1 MSQNTTLD
9 STNSLSIAGVVIRQ
23 DEQGRYLLNDLHRA
37 AGSNPK
43 DKPANWTR
51 TQQTIDL
58 IALLESEEQENTD
71 AHIRASQQ
79 NQPLSVVKGGTGVQG
94 IFAVKELV
102 YAYATWISAKF
113 FLTVIRAY
121 DALVN
126 NKPPYGL
133 KQPFVDP
140 VISPVYLTERM
151 LKQFRDAVSYQA
163 VISGVTRE
171 SIYGNLKREFG
182 YEKISTGNITLYP
195 AICQRL
201 GIPASEP
208 IPEYIWVEGVEFKRL
223 RDGCDIELPALKAD
237 PTPLLICSENEIWTK
252 CTNDSVILPYVEF
265 EKLTAARDESPKE
278 RIAKVLKQAFDEV
291 DAGSENILVGRQR
304 WNELNFIVKKV
315 MNNPEALA
323 IL

>member
-37 AGSNPK
+37 SGSEKRHSPNY
-43 DKPANWTR
+43 WVGL
-51 TQQTIDL
+51 QQTQEL
-58 IALLESEEQENTD
+58 VAMLESEHRENTD
-71 AHIRASQQ
+71 TVITVSEQ
-79 NQPLSVVKGGTGVQG
+79 NQPLRVVKGGNGTQG
-94 IFAVKELV
+94 TFAVRELV

-133 KQPFVDP
+133 HEIPHQAYCPT
-140 VISPVYLTERM
+140 YLTPEMCDHVQVRVNEIAKIEGIHWNTKYRE
-151 LKQFRDAVSYQA
+151 LKDVFHANSYTL
-163 VISGVTRE
+163 IPITR
-171 SIYGNLKREFG
+171 YADVCVFLDCLP
-182 YEKISTGNITLYP
+182 LY
-195 AICQRL
+195 
-201 GIPASEP
+201 P
-208 IPEYIWVEGVEFKRL
+208 IPEYIMIEGNEL
-223 RDGCDIELPALKAD
+223 RELRNTRRELESLKAD

>member
-23 DEQGRYLLNDLHRA
+23 DEQGRYLLNDLHKASGGEKRHQ
-37 AGSNPK
+37 
-43 DKPANWTR
+43 PANWTR
-51 TQQTIDL
+51 TEQVIDL
-58 IALLESEEQENTD
+58 IGFLESEESQNSITG
-71 AHIRASQQ
+71 IRVIESKQG
-79 NQPLSVVKGGTGVQG
+79 LGTFV
-94 IFAVKELV
+94 VKELV
-102 YAYATWISAKF
+102 YAYAMWISAKF
-113 FLTVIRAY
+113 HITVIRAY

-201 GIPASEP
+201 GIPESEP